1 MKPDII
7 ISQSE
12 TDIRETQ
19 EVVLSHTIRQAALGI
34 INGKLEDWPELN
46 TALKDHG
53 VVLPEDAS
61 SDTCRLECLKIVSQH
76 W

>member
-1 MKPDII
+1 MKPDRN

-12 TDIRETQ
+12 TDIRESQ
-19 EVVLSHTIRQAALGI
+19 DVALHHTIRQAALGI

-46 TALKDHG
+46 TALKRHG
-53 VVLPEDAS
+53 VELPDDAS